1 MGARGGGRRFGA
13 DSRPVPPPLL
23 RGRPSAGDPGVRAWT
38 QFSKRLTL
46 YISLGEPACRCRY
59 CFASGGGGDGDE
71 RGGPEQR
78 WENAKAGPCLSA
90 GAPRQPLKVGRGGVG
105 GWFRSFP
112 GRTRDPR
119 PTPLPERSPGCLF
132 VSLSAIPLRI
142 SLSPPQQP
150 PPGPSR
156 PEFRKGASSLWIL
169 GISDTGSFN
178 V

>member
-13 DSRPVPPPLL
+13 DSRPVPHP
-23 RGRPSAGDPGVRAWT
+23 RSGDGRPPGTPECGLGPSSANG
-38 QFSKRLTL
+38 LTL

-71 RGGPEQR
+71 RGGPEER
-78 WENAKAGPCLSA
+78 WENAKAGRCLSA
-90 GAPRQPLKVGRGGVG
+90 GGPRQPLKVGQGGVGG

-142 SLSPPQQP
+142 SPPPPQP
-150 PPGPSR
+150 PLP
-156 PEFRKGASSLWIL
+156 ASPARNF
-169 GISDTGSFN
+169 GKEPHPRRF
-178 V
+178 